1 MRYSALPHTWPRRVG
16 GLLTAWLVLFLAAC
30 ASGPATTPAPTA
42 TGGASA
48 KTEATAAPKAGATTA
63 PKAAATTAPSA
74 QGGTPKVAD
83 PAGTPAPEP
92 TLVEPKEL
100 AGKGNPNAKVTIIE
114 FSDFQ

>member
-1 MRYSALPHTWPRRVG
+1 MSHLSLLQ
-16 GLLTAWLVLFLAAC
+16 GLLRQASGLMTAGLVLFLAAC
-30 ASGPATTPAPTA
+30 ASSPATTPAPTA

-48 KTEATAAPKAGATTA
+48 KTVPTVAAKEVATT
-63 PKAAATTAPSA
+63 TPSA
-74 QGGTPKVAD
+74 DKVGTPKATD
-83 PAGTPAPEP
+83 TGGTPAPQA

>member
-1 MRYSALPHTWPRRVG
+1 MRQLTLQSGRLRRVS
-16 GLLTAWLVLFLAAC
+16 GLLAAWLVLFLAAC
-30 ASGPATTPAPTA
+30 AGSPTTTPAPSATA

-48 KTEATAAPKAGATTA
+48 KTAATAAPKT
-63 PKAAATTAPSA
+63 AATTAPSA
-74 QGGTPKVAD
+74 AQAGTPKATD
-83 PAGTPAPEP
+83 AGGTGGTPAPQA